1 MAREAAR
8 AAARDGEG
16 VPEPDR
22 LPGTPHPRERTG
34 LVGHAEAEAAFLDG
48 IRTGRL
54 HHAWLLGGPPGIGK
68 ATLAY
73 RVARFLLGHGRAV
86 PEAAGLDL
94 PPGHP
99 VSRQVAAQ
107 SHPDLAVIRR
117 GLRKDGK
124 GYSAEIGVDHVRR
137 ALDLFSATAGSGGY
151 RVCIVDAA
159 DDLNA
164 SSANALLKVIE
175 EPPPR
180 SVFLV
185 VAHAPQR
192 VLPTIRSRCRRLL
205 LRPLQEG
212 EVRSVIASLGPPW
225 ADAAEETLGEAV
237 RLGEGSVR
245 RALAMLDPDKIALVG
260 EVARSLDALPR
271 VETKRILAL
280 AESLQRR
287 EAGESYELVL
297 DTVERWL
304 GRLLHERAQLGPQRL
319 APLVEVCDKVARSAR
334 EIDAYNLDR
343 RPLVL
348 ALFDDLAE
356 AVRRTA

>member
-1 MAREAAR
+1 MAREAGR
-8 AAARDGEG
+8 TAAREADGI
-16 VPEPDR
+16 PEPDH
-22 LPGTPHPRERTG
+22 LSGTPHPREQTA
-34 LVGHAEAEAAFLDG
+34 LVGHSDAEAAFLDG
-48 IRTGRL
+48 LGTGRL
-54 HHAWLLGGPPGIGK
+54 HHAWLLGGPFGIGK

-73 RVARFLLGHGRAV
+73 RVAQCLLAHDRSV
-86 PEAAGLDL
+86 PDAASLDL
-94 PPGHP
+94 PPSHP

-124 GYSAEIGVDHVRR
+124 GYSAEIAVDHVRR
-137 ALDLFSATAGSGGY
+137 ALDLFSSTAGRGGY
-151 RVCIVDAA
+151 RVCIVDSA

-180 SVFLV
+180 SVFLI

-205 LRPLQEG
+205 LRPLSED
-212 EVRSVIASLGPPW
+212 EVRAVIGSLGPPW
-225 ADAAEETLGEAV
+225 TEVPEETLGEAV

-245 RALAMLDPDKIALVG
+245 RALAMLDPDKIAVVA
-260 EVARSLDALPR
+260 EVTRSLDALPR
-271 VETKRILAL
+271 VEPKRILAL

-287 EAGESYELVL
+287 EADENYELVL

-304 GRLLHERAQLGPQRL
+304 GRLLHERAELGPARL

-356 AVRRTA
+356 AVRRAA

>member
-1 MAREAAR
+1 MAREAGR
-8 AAARDGEG
+8 AARDADGI
-16 VPEPDR
+16 PEPDH
-22 LPGTPHPRERTG
+22 LAGTPHPRERTT
-34 LVGHAEAEAAFLDG
+34 LVGHAEAEGAILDG
-48 IRTGRL
+48 VRTGRL
-54 HHAWLLGGPPGIGK
+54 HHAWLLGGMFGIGK

-73 RVARFLLGHGRAV
+73 RVARFLLAQEGPAPG
-86 PEAAGLDL
+86 AASLDV

-99 VSRQVAAQ
+99 VARQVAAQ

-137 ALDLFSATAGSGGY
+137 GLDLFASTAGRGGY

-180 SVFLV
+180 SVFLII
-185 VAHAPQR
+185 AHAPQR

-205 LRPLQEG
+205 LRPLG
-212 EVRSVIASLGPPW
+212 ADEVGAVVRSLGPPW
-225 ADAAEETLGEAV
+225 SEAPEETVAEAV

-245 RALAMLDPDKIALVG
+245 RTLAMLDPDKIALVT
-260 EVARSLDALPR
+260 EIARSLDALPR
-271 VETKRILAL
+271 VEGKRVLAL

-287 EAGESYELVL
+287 EADETYALVL

-304 GRLLHERAQLGPQRL
+304 GRLLHERAAEGPARL